1 MPLKILYR
9 DAHYVAIDKPAGL
22 LVHRSP
28 ISRDRLFV
36 LQTLRDQLAR
46 RVYPVHRLDRATSG
60 VLLLGLSAEAARRMV
75 ALFEARRIEKEYLAV
90 ARGWVDDH
98 GLIDHPVADTEGSG
112 LAQPARTRF
121 RRLAKVEL
129 PFMVDRYPCARYSLV
144 SVTPETGRRQQIRK
158 HFKHISHHLIGDTT
172 HGNGRHN
179 RFFRSHF
186 GIRRL
191 LLMSRQLAF
200 LHPYHQTPVNIVAD
214 NDAVWRLIS
223 SIFARPLSASPAAM
237 DQQERRFDAR
247 LADPDTLRAGS
258 PD

>member
-1 MPLKILYR
+1 MPLKILYQ
-9 DAHYVAIDKPAGL
+9 DAHYVAIDKPPGL

-28 ISRDRLFV
+28 ISRDRVFV

-60 VLLLGLSAEAARRMV
+60 VMLFGLCAEAARRMV
-75 ALFEARRIEKEYLAV
+75 ALFEARRVDKEYLAV
-90 ARGWVDDH
+90 ARGWVDYH
-98 GLIDHPVADTEGSG
+98 GLIDHPVADAQGSG

-129 PFMVDRYPCARYSLV
+129 PFMVDRYPSARYSLV

-186 GIRRL
+186 GVRRL
-191 LLMSRQLAF
+191 LLMSRRLAF
-200 LHPYHQTPVNIVAD
+200 AHPYLQTHVSIVAD
-214 NDAVWRLIS
+214 SDADWQLIS
-223 SIFARPLSASPAAM
+223 AIFARPLSASPTAM
-237 DQQERRFDAR
+237 DQEARHFDAAA
-247 LADPDTLRAGS
+247 ADPEALRAGS
-258 PD
+258 SD